1 MRVSVPRPS
10 TRPERKE
17 TILAPVFL
25 GRGGIVVRSTPP
37 WTGFLVLVRIP
48 TPISSGE
55 TDVRVSLRGINTIRK
70 RLADG
75 TVRTYYYHRSSGER
89 IKGQPGSPEFIASL
103 SDIETRRKK
112 VPEGTFRAVI
122 KAYEDSSEFERLSD
136 RTKKDYRRYLRMIE
150 EEFGEAALA
159 VINDPRIR
167 ADLLEWRD
175 NIAVR
180 SARTAD
186 YAWSVLRRVIEWG
199 VDRGKLT
206 INRAVRG
213 GRLYSADRADK
224 LWLPEHV
231 KAFSAIASP
240 ELQLAMALA
249 MYTGQRQGDLLC
261 LSWSNYDGQ
270 FIRLR
275 QSKTTKRVTI
285 KCGPVLNKILGAIK
299 RRDATTILTS
309 PSGRAWKADHFR
321 HEWAEACKRAGITD
335 LHFHDLRGTAVTLL
349 SESGATPQEIASM
362 TGWAY
367 QSVETILERYSA
379 RTAALSAVAARRLEQ
394 ALERTYG
401 EQMLQTEL
409 QTKPLTK
416 AGNGSK

>member
-1 MRVSVPRPS
+1 MPIALARQHRPRHP
-10 TRPERKE
+10 RHLVGQRHDDHV
-17 TILAPVFL
+17 A
-25 GRGGIVVRSTPP
+25 VRS
-37 WTGFLVLVRIP
+37 GQ
-48 TPISSGE
+48 
-55 TDVRVSLRGINTIRK
+55 K
-70 RLADG
+70 RLEPAPPGIAAPRQMRQRRPGAVDQQG
-75 TVRTYYYHRSSGER
+75 AQMLVAAIGDAEQALLAAGRMLARRQAQPGRQVPASGER
-89 IKGQPGSPEFIASL
+89 RCSSHRRHQGRR
-103 SDIETRRKK
+103 IERPDAGALNATAA
-112 VPEGTFRAVI
+112 GTI
-122 KAYEDSSEFERLSD
+122 MLGDC
-136 RTKKDYRRYLRMIE
+136 
-150 EEFGEAALA
+150 
-159 VINDPRIR
+159 
-167 ADLLEWRD
+167 
-175 NIAVR
+175 
-180 SARTAD
+180 
-186 YAWSVLRRVIEWG
+186 
-199 VDRGKLT
+199 
-206 INRAVRG
+206 
-213 GRLYSADRADK
+213 
-224 LWLPEHV
+224 H
-231 KAFSAIASP
+231 IASP

-275 QSKTTKRVTI
+275 QSKTKKRVTI